1 MRKLRSEAGSPTYRV
16 MAQRTG
22 QGASTLSQA
31 AAGERL
37 PTLPVV
43 LAYVSVCGGD
53 PEEWEERWRQAAAEV
68 AAEPRVKD
76 EDVEPPYRGLA
87 RFEPGDAVLFFGRDE
102 LTDRLVEL
110 TRSRR
115 FTAVFGPSGSGKS
128 SLLRA
133 GLIPRLRDPNT
144 TESRPAALRVLT
156 PGEHPL
162 STHSQRMVPAEGE
175 GDTWLIVDQFEE
187 LYTLCQ
193 ASDERHQFIDRL
205 LAATDPESHL
215 RVVISVRADF
225 LGRCAEH
232 PALTA
237 VLQDSTLLVGPMSRD
252 ELRETIVKP
261 AQTTGMIVERALTT
275 RILDEVEGEPG
286 ALPLMS
292 HALRETWHLR
302 KGRALTEAAYEAVG
316 GLHGAI
322 ARTAEAVYGALT
334 PTQTT
339 LIRPIL
345 LRLVAPGEATPDT
358 RRPAHRSEFDFGD
371 TTDVAAVLERLAHSR
386 LVTLDEEIVELAHEA
401 LITAWPR
408 LREWIDEDRQQ
419 LALHRRLSQDA
430 RAWDDL
436 GRDAGAL
443 YRGVRLAS
451 AEEALA
457 TSRIGAHLTALE
469 GEFLSSGLAAR
480 DRERQAAARSARR
493 LRVFVVSL
501 SCIVTM
507 ALMAGL
513 LAWQQ
518 NQAAERQRVQAEARR
533 LAAVAE
539 SMRSS
544 DPATAMRLSLTAWKI
559 AELPET
565 RSALLGSM
573 AQKGQ
578 DTFRMSQTTPD
589 TDVVLSDDGR
599 VAVSVVGGRAER
611 WDVPTHRRLSS
622 FSLKALSPRW
632 FAIARDARTMAVGGD
647 HDTAIWDMV
656 RGRMIERLPG
666 TGNGGLFYPNGHV
679 LEVFNMLEPVTVK
692 RFWDVRRH
700 RLLLE
705 RRDTN
710 SVDTEIS
717 PDSQFVALCPFDGH
731 LTVRGIAGSR
741 LLHGPWEKEIHG
753 ISCDSDKIAFMPDGH
768 KLVVVTSTRVRVWD
782 PASGRELSTITHS
795 HLGWPEFSRDGK
807 YLAAGDGSNILLWRL
822 DTPED
827 PVFTVPLINQMQAD
841 IRIDLNARML
851 RYTGKG
857 ASPVVQSVWLGHA
870 LDQSWEKEG
879 TTSAAFSP
887 DGQLLATSRQ
897 SKAQSRLRLLDVH
910 SGRTLTAHLATAPCP
925 EGLWCTDRMAF
936 SADNHT
942 FAYTASNETKGAA
955 PWVTIVDRRDPGRGT
970 TLRLP
975 SEDEGAS
982 VDALA
987 LSHDGRRLMI
997 SLFGDTEI
1005 WDAVRH
1011 TRLGRLNGVGGDA
1024 LALRDDDRLLMTN
1037 KGELADLH
1045 SHKTWHTPLAQYE
1058 PVDVAFSHD
1067 GSYLAAAGDGSG
1079 WVGLWDGRAR
1089 RRLGELPVDSADTPL
1104 ADDAGTGGY
1113 TAMAISHDGATLA
1126 IGREDGSIYLWDVA
1140 SRRRLGVGLSDPGG
1154 AVLAL
1159 AFSSDDH
1166 RLYASATHM
1175 PLLRYELDSR
1185 RIASDVCGRV
1195 GEGLS
1200 PADWRTYVR
1209 HISYRTSC

>member
-1 MRKLRSEAGSPTYRV
+1 
-16 MAQRTG
+16 MAQHGG

-31 AAGERL
+31 AGGERL

-43 LAYVSVCGGD
+43 LAYVRACGGD
-53 PEEWEERWRQAAAEV
+53 PEEWEGRWRQTAAEV
-68 AAEPRVKD
+68 AAEPRA
-76 EDVEPPYRGLA
+76 EDADAEPPYRGLA
-87 RFEPGDAVLFFGRDE
+87 RFEPGDADLFFGRDE
-102 LTDRLVEL
+102 LTDRLLEL

-144 TESRPAALRVLT
+144 TESRPSALRVLT

-162 STHSQRMVPAEGE
+162 STHAQRMVPAERE

-193 ASDERHQFIDRL
+193 APDERDQFIDHL

-237 VLQDSTLLVGPMSRD
+237 VLQDGTLLVGAMSSE
-252 ELRETIVKP
+252 ELRETIIKP

-292 HALRETWHLR
+292 HALRETWHFR

-322 ARTAEAVYGALT
+322 ARTAEDVYGSLT
-334 PTQTT
+334 PAQAA
-339 LIRPIL
+339 LVCPIL

-358 RRPAHRSEFDFGD
+358 RRPAHRGEFDFGD
-371 TTDVAAVLERLAHSR
+371 TTDVAAVLERLARSR
-386 LVTLDEEIVELAHEA
+386 LITLDEEIVELAHEA

-408 LREWIDEDRQQ
+408 LKEWIDEDRQQ
-419 LALHRRLSQDA
+419 LALHRRLGQDA

-451 AEEALA
+451 VEEALA

-469 GEFLSSGLAAR
+469 EEFLSSGLAAR
-480 DRERQAAARSARR
+480 DQERQEAARSARR

-518 NQAAERQRVQAEARR
+518 NQAADRQRVQAEARR

-544 DPATAMRLSLTAWKI
+544 DPATAMRLSLAAWKI

-565 RSALLGSM
+565 RSALLGSV

-578 DTFRMSQTTPD
+578 DTFRVSQTAPD

-599 VAVSVVGGRAER
+599 FAASVVGGRAER

-622 FSLKALSPRW
+622 FSLEALSPRW
-632 FAIARDARTMAVGGD
+632 FAIARDARTIAVGGD
-647 HDTAIWDMV
+647 HDTEIWDMV
-656 RGRMIERLPG
+656 RGRRIDRLPG
-666 TGNGGLFYPNGHV
+666 SGSWGLFYPHGHV
-679 LEVFNMLEPVTVK
+679 LGIFNRSEPVTVK
-692 RFWDVRRH
+692 RFWDVRRR

-705 RRDTN
+705 RRDTK

-717 PDSQFVALCPFDGH
+717 PDSQFAALCPFDGY
-731 LTVRGIAGSR
+731 LTVREIAGNR

-753 ISCDSDKIAFMPDGH
+753 KSCDSDKIAFTPHSH
-768 KLVVVTSTRVRVWD
+768 KLVVVTSTKVHIWD
-782 PASGRELSTITHS
+782 PASGRELSTITHP
-795 HLGWPEFSRDGK
+795 HLSWPNFSQDGK
-807 YLAAGDGSNILLWRL
+807 FLAAGDGSNILLWRL
-822 DTPED
+822 DTPDD
-827 PVFTVPLINQMQAD
+827 PVFTVPLINQIQAD
-841 IRIDLNARML
+841 IRIDLNARIL

-857 ASPVVQSVWLGHA
+857 ASPVVQSVSLGHA

-879 TTSAAFSP
+879 IISAVFSP

-897 SKAQSRLRLLDVH
+897 SMPRNRLRLLDVH
-910 SGRTLTAHLATAPCP
+910 SGRTLTDHLPTAPCP
-925 EGLWCTDRMAF
+925 EGIWCSDRMAF
-936 SADNHT
+936 SADNRT
-942 FAYTASNETKGAA
+942 FAYTASNEAEDTA
-955 PWVTIVDRRDPGRGT
+955 PTVIIVDRRHPDGGT

-975 SEDEGAS
+975 PEYEGAS

-997 SLFGDTEI
+997 LLSGETEI
-1005 WDAVRH
+1005 WDVLRH
-1011 TRLGRLNGVGGDA
+1011 TRLGRPIDVGGDS
-1024 LALRDDDRLLMTN
+1024 LALRDDDRLLITN
-1037 KGELADLH
+1037 EGELADLH
-1045 SHKTWHTPLAQYE
+1045 SHKIWHTPLAQYE
-1058 PVDVAFSHD
+1058 PTDVAFSHD

-1079 WVGLWDGRAR
+1079 WVGLWDSRAR

-1104 ADDAGTGGY
+1104 TDDARTDDHM
-1113 TAMAISHDGATLA
+1113 TMAISHDGATLA
-1126 IGREDGSIYLWDVA
+1126 IGTKDGSIYLWDVA
-1140 SRRRLGVGLSDPGG
+1140 SRQRLGVALSDPGG

-1159 AFSSDDH
+1159 SFSGDDH
-1166 RLYASATHM
+1166 TLYASATHM
-1175 PLLRYELDSR
+1175 PLLRYTLDTS
-1185 RIASDVCGRV
+1185 RIATEVCGRV
-1195 GEGLS
+1195 GEGLP

-1209 HISYRTSC
+1209 HISYRASC